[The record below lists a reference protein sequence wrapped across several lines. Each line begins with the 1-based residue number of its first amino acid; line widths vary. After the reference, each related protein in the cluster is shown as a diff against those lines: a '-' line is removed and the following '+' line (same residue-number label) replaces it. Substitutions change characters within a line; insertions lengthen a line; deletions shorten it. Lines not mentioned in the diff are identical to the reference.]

1 MKSVEKK
8 QIVWNTVSLF
18 VDSSGSHPCTLPDV
32 LFKEKLI
39 IIIIVFIINIPVII
53 NNLKLLLK
61 TKCLSRKI

>member
-8 QIVWNTVSLF
+8 QIVWFF
-18 VDSSGSHPCTLPDV
+18 VDSSGSHPCKLPDV

-39 IIIIVFIINIPVII
+39 VIIIVIIIIITVII